1 MKISNFAA
9 YIAQLW
15 RNKPDT
21 RTPLSAERLCH
32 IEDGIKGNSD
42 AIEAIAAA
50 VVNQIVNDPDK
61 IASMAA
67 LYAVNQKVSALDGKV
82 GDTAQLPDGATDVV
96 TAITK
101 QNSDLSVK
109 SVVDQFTA
117 PANTK
122 VTYAYKYGNVVVLTI
137 AISGIKDGWN
147 YINLTTKY
155 SVVCPAVASIH
166 KSTGVDKDIF
176 VSCTFNGTSVTVLAN
191 ANFNGDLTANFVLIV
206 R

>member
-21 RTPLSAERLCH
+21 STPLSAERLRH

-101 QNSDLSVK
+101 QNSDLNNMWSLSGNQTLVPNNSDMHTYLTPGNYYCASNTNAETLKNSPLKFAFTMKVYLSV
-109 SVVDQFTA
+109 
-117 PANTK
+117 
-122 VTYAYKYGNVVVLTI
+122 
-137 AISGIKDGWN
+137 GIGSQ
-147 YINLTTKY
+147 YLIQEYTKY
-155 SVVCPAVASIH
+155 DASERILVYYD
-166 KSTGVDKDIF
+166 GNRNIW
-176 VSCTFNGTSVTVLAN
+176 TSYHVQLEKMV
-191 ANFNGDLTANFVLIV
+191 
-206 R
+206 

>member
-21 RTPLSAERLCH
+21 STPLSAERLRH

-101 QNSDLSVK
+101 QNSDLKYLNGGYSARITRIK
-109 SVVDQFTA
+109 NIQINDY
-117 PANTK
+117 
-122 VTYAYKYGNVVVLTI
+122 YAYFDL
-137 AISGIKDGWN
+137 D
-147 YINLTTKY
+147 
-155 SVVCPAVASIH
+155 
-166 KSTGVDKDIF
+166 
-176 VSCTFNGTSVTVLAN
+176 TSVIP
-191 ANFNGDLTANFVLIV
+191 FN
-206 R
+206 

>member
-21 RTPLSAERLCH
+21 STPLSAERLRH

-67 LYAVNQKVSALDGKV
+67 LYAINQKVSALDGKV

-101 QNSDLSVK
+101 QNSDLKNMWSLSGNQTLVPNNSDMHTYLTPGNYYCASNTNAETLKNSPLKFAFTMKVYLSV
-109 SVVDQFTA
+109 
-117 PANTK
+117 
-122 VTYAYKYGNVVVLTI
+122 
-137 AISGIKDGWN
+137 GIGSQ
-147 YINLTTKY
+147 YLIQEYTKY
-155 SVVCPAVASIH
+155 DASERILVYYD
-166 KSTGVDKDIF
+166 GNRNIW
-176 VSCTFNGTSVTVLAN
+176 TSYHVQLEKMV
-191 ANFNGDLTANFVLIV
+191 
-206 R
+206 

>member
-1 MKISNFAA
+1 MKLSNFAA

-21 RTPLSAERLCH
+21 STPLSAERLRH

-101 QNSDLSVK
+101 QNSDFACAKYASDIFVK
-109 SVVDQFTA
+109 TNGLFVYYN
-117 PANTK
+117 ANTK
-122 VTYAYKYGNVVVLTI
+122 NSPYKAGTTLAAEGLCLITGDPDAYFSAFSFDKGSEHICVYYKTPSGVTNWKRLV
-137 AISGIKDGWN
+137 
-147 YINLTTKY
+147 
-155 SVVCPAVASIH
+155 
-166 KSTGVDKDIF
+166 
-176 VSCTFNGTSVTVLAN
+176 
-191 ANFNGDLTANFVLIV
+191 
-206 R
+206 

>member
-1 MKISNFAA
+1 MKLSNFAA

-21 RTPLSAERLCH
+21 STPLSAERLRH

-96 TAITK
+96 TAIAK